1 MASVGPPNSSLAPVD
16 SSEDVVSIKPRL
28 CSLAASLLVLVCLVW
43 ACISERWHCFEVQ
56 VAPAEVYQMFQAL
69 TSILPDTGQVGI
81 PSSELRK
88 DEEPKIA
95 FELEAG
101 LWSTSAVNLCQ
112 PKEKALAVFVDK
124 KQCEAK
130 LRSFCTNI
138 LDEKP
143 KDPMVRHFFEICE
156 KAVHQGSVRFSLVLE
171 PFKRHEADV
180 LQDSD
185 TLESLQANLER
196 HGEDSDP
203 DLCETLVNCEL
214 LAELRPWNFSL
225 IALIFVTL
233 LMTMTST
240 VFFVRAVTS
249 EDPKFLVR
257 GCHMFFLAALILV
270 VLIALDIY
278 IGERFAV
285 EEIFRTEDLF
295 YYMLPEAAAKSA
307 SSFSQMDVQEL
318 PKRLQKRYSSA
329 MLGES
334 WKALQPTPAMSNL
347 QVDLFDGNTVLRE
360 IPAAKWQNA
369 LMVLCGNL
377 MAALVSGQ
385 MSTFVEPLKEV
396 AKRAWSKSDR
406 VLSTWLLYLQKSL
419 VEAPDRGNS
428 FLNSL
433 MDDLGTMKSVDEVC
447 AKENCG
453 GAQEELQALTT
464 KFLAPFRSIFQDK
477 IAEARALI
485 GKCRNLLQSF
495 KNFWDSVH
503 EPVKQIL
510 ELVVKVAESTSKEG
524 VMGLLSTVV
533 NALGEPELIQ
543 DLRLLFQRLF
553 KDFPKIVHDVRA
565 LADSFVSLIQGF
577 NTALQQLQVA
587 AEKVKT
593 ELRQGITKGTE
604 AAMSRIRV
612 TTSDFLDDK
621 MAEASSMWTVETAE
635 AKTQELGKSFLQMP
649 HSQDGNA
656 TAMLQSSNSQG
667 DYPLLSILK
676 SFATGGGLCSPA
688 ARIGSIFLSEIQHMH
703 SEKRGFSTSRGGIF
717 KHFGY
722 ITFGLIILT
731 AGMLGGYVAFLLGY
745 VK

>member
-16 SSEDVVSIKPRL
+16 SIEDVVSIKPRL
-28 CSLAASLLVLVCLVW
+28 CSLAASLVVLVCLVW

-69 TSILPDTGQVGI
+69 TSILPDTGQVGM

-156 KAVHQGSVRFSLVLE
+156 KAVQQGSVRFSLVLE

-225 IALIFVTL
+225 IGLILVTL

-249 EDPKFLVR
+249 EDPKFLAR
-257 GCHMFFLAALILV
+257 GWHLFFLAALILV

-318 PKRLQKRYSSA
+318 PKRLHKRYSRA

-334 WKALQPTPAMSNL
+334 
-347 QVDLFDGNTVLRE
+347 
-360 IPAAKWQNA
+360 
-369 LMVLCGNL
+369 
-377 MAALVSGQ
+377 
-385 MSTFVEPLKEV
+385 
-396 AKRAWSKSDR
+396 
-406 VLSTWLLYLQKSL
+406 
-419 VEAPDRGNS
+419 
-428 FLNSL
+428 
-433 MDDLGTMKSVDEVC
+433 
-447 AKENCG
+447 
-453 GAQEELQALTT
+453 
-464 KFLAPFRSIFQDK
+464 
-477 IAEARALI
+477 
-485 GKCRNLLQSF
+485 
-495 KNFWDSVH
+495 
-503 EPVKQIL
+503 
-510 ELVVKVAESTSKEG
+510 
-524 VMGLLSTVV
+524 
-533 NALGEPELIQ
+533 
-543 DLRLLFQRLF
+543 
-553 KDFPKIVHDVRA
+553 
-565 LADSFVSLIQGF
+565 
-577 NTALQQLQVA
+577 
-587 AEKVKT
+587 
-593 ELRQGITKGTE
+593 
-604 AAMSRIRV
+604 
-612 TTSDFLDDK
+612 
-621 MAEASSMWTVETAE
+621 
-635 AKTQELGKSFLQMP
+635 
-649 HSQDGNA
+649 
-656 TAMLQSSNSQG
+656 
-667 DYPLLSILK
+667 
-676 SFATGGGLCSPA
+676 
-688 ARIGSIFLSEIQHMH
+688 
-703 SEKRGFSTSRGGIF
+703 
-717 KHFGY
+717 
-722 ITFGLIILT
+722 
-731 AGMLGGYVAFLLGY
+731 
-745 VK
+745 